1 MICIECFNRSRVDG
15 LQLVCSPFFC
25 RLVPSLA
32 SGVEYCHGCNF
43 APVWCPRWHPAWSI
57 ATAATLRPSGALV
70 GIRHGVLPRLRLCAR
85 LVPPLASGME
95 YCHGCDFAPVL
106 VPSLASGMEYCHG
119 GNFAPVL
126 VPSLASGMEYCHGGD
141 FAPVWY
147 PRWHQAWSIATAAT
161 LRPSG
166 ALVGIRHG
174 VLPRLQFCVRPWC
187 HYSTL
192 YTLYNITDIRDPAS
206 VPTRYRSYR
215 ASQILGNCKQM

>member
-95 YCHGCDFAPVL
+95 YCHGCDFAPVW
-106 VPSLASGMEYCHG
+106 C
-119 GNFAPVL
+119 
-126 VPSLASGMEYCHGGD
+126 
-141 FAPVWY
+141 
-147 PRWHQAWSIATAAT
+147 PRWHPAWSIATAAI
-161 LRPSG
+161 LRPS
-166 ALVGIRHG
+166 LVP
-174 VLPRLQFCVRPWC
+174 L
-187 HYSTL
+187 L
-192 YTLYNITDIRDPAS
+192 YIIHVIQYH
-206 VPTRYRSYR
+206 RY
-215 ASQILGNCKQM
+215 